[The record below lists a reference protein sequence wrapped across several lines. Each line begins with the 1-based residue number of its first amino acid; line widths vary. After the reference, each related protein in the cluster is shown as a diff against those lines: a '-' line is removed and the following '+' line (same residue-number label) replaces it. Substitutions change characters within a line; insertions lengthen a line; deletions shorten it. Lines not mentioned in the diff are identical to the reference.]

1 MTRPDSIA
9 AAVEDVLELHRDRL
23 ALLAGIDRPKIGY
36 LSIQTPEEILLAAG
50 AIPFRLTGEFSTETD
65 GASVHLGS
73 NYCSYVLSCF
83 GEGLA
88 GVYGFADAVVFVDA
102 CDMRKRLWETWARTV
117 PGCESWFL
125 ELPNDASPLSKS
137 FFAGQLRKL
146 IRRLEQRYG
155 RPIGEGALRDGIA
168 RCNRTR
174 ELMQRLY
181 DGNKRGSPLLT
192 GQQSIDLV
200 KAATTG
206 LKDEFN
212 DRLAALLD
220 AAASQQPRAGRPR
233 HRVLICGSYFDQPAI
248 VEVIEAT
255 GADIVCGDISNGV
268 KYFEGRI
275 DADAEP
281 VAAIADYYLEKHTS
295 ARCIDTDIRLRHLFD
310 LVRDY
315 RVESVIY
322 FALKFCD
329 TNLHDYPYIKEKLR
343 EQQIPVLFIEGEHN
357 GSNIASIK
365 TRIETFLEPRFF

>member
-1 MTRPDSIA
+1 MTRPVSIDA
-9 AAVEDVLELHRDRL
+9 ALQDVLDLDRDRL
-23 ALLAGIDRPKIGY
+23 ALLAATDQPKVGY
-36 LSIQTPEEILLAAG
+36 VSIQTPEEILLAAG
-50 AIPFRLTGEFSTETD
+50 AIPFRLTGEFSADPD
-65 GASVHLGS
+65 GAITYLGG
-73 NYCSYVLSCF
+73 NYCSYVLSCL

-102 CDMRKRLWETWARTV
+102 CDMRKRLWETWARAV
-117 PGCESWFL
+117 PGCESWFV
-125 ELPNDASPLSKS
+125 ELPSDASPLSKS

-155 RPIGEGALRDGIA
+155 RVVGEEALREAIA

-174 ELMQRLY
+174 ELMQQLQ
-181 DGNKRGSPLLT
+181 DGNRRGRPLLT
-192 GQQSIDLV
+192 GQQSIAVV

-212 DRLAALLD
+212 GRMAALLD
-220 AAASQQPRAGRPR
+220 ATASHEPLAGRQR
-233 HRVLICGSYFDQPAI
+233 HRVMICGSYFDQPAI

-255 GADIVCGDISNGV
+255 GADVVCSDISNGV

-275 DADAEP
+275 DPDNEP

-295 ARCIDTDIRLRHLFD
+295 ARRIDTDVRLRHMFD
-310 LVRDY
+310 LLRDY
-315 RVESVIY
+315 RVDSVIY

-343 EQQIPVLFIEGEHN
+343 ERKVPVLFIEGEHN
-357 GSNIASIK
+357 GTNIASIK